1 MVFPYKFTKSVYI
14 DVHRNARIVD
24 LRTIQNN
31 ISHMLISGWSQ
42 QSEKIKGLSRVI
54 EPESMIK

>member
-1 MVFPYKFTKSVYI
+1 MVFPYNFTKSVYR
-14 DVHRNARIVD
+14 DVHRNARIDD

-31 ISHMLISGWSQ
+31 ISHMFISGWSQ